1 MDKRAKTF
9 ILMSYDVV
17 ATVGAWVLSMVLLR
31 YNVTECVNE
40 IWYFMVI
47 AALLTVGVHFGTRL
61 YSVLWRFASTYS
73 AMRIVISTAIFGVYN
88 VVVAALAKTLAVEW
102 AVLSAGML
110 FVAVSISRFAP
121 RVLSSA
127 EAYVKRRDLQKKR
140 AMIVGAGAATS
151 MLLKELR
158 VSENADINP
167 VCILDDNVEKL
178 NKELYGV
185 RIVGTISDAVDVA
198 EKYDVEEIIISIPSA
213 SKKTI
218 SKIIEECNK
227 TKCKVKIVPS
237 IYQLASG
244 KISVTEIKA
253 VSIDDLLGRE
263 QVKVNLDE
271 IMGYIEGQTVLV
283 TGGGGSIGSE
293 LCRQIAEH
301 NPKELII
308 LDIYENNAYDIQ
320 QELLRKLPNLSLTVL
335 IASVRDKVKIEDV
348 FKKYNPQVVFDA
360 AAHKHVPLME
370 TSPNEAVKNNVGG
383 TYNVAQAAG
392 KFGTKR
398 FVLISTDKAVNPTNV
413 MGATKRICEMI
424 VQAMNKK
431 YQTEYVAVRFGNV
444 LGSNGSVIPLFK
456 KQIKEGGPVTVT
468 HKDIVRYF
476 MTIPEAVSLVLQ
488 AGAYAEGGEIFVLD
502 MGDPVKIYDLAVNM
516 IRLSG
521 FEPFKDIDVKVT
533 GLRPGEKLYEERLME
548 EEGLKKTENEK
559 ISIGKPL
566 DIDEKKL
573 FSRIELLVKQAEE
586 ETESMKDLVSELVP
600 TYVIDRK

>member
-47 AALLTVGVHFGTRL
+47 AALLTVGVHLGTRL

-121 RVLSSA
+121 RVLSTA
-127 EAYVKRRDLQKKR
+127 EAYVKRHDLQKKR

-320 QELLRKLPNLSLTVL
+320 QELLRKLPKLSITVL

-348 FKKYNPQVVFDA
+348 FKKYKPQVVFHA

-370 TSPNEAVKNNVGG
+370 TSPNEAVK
-383 TYNVAQAAG
+383 TTWA
-392 KFGTKR
+392 
-398 FVLISTDKAVNPTNV
+398 VLIT
-413 MGATKRICEMI
+413 
-424 VQAMNKK
+424 
-431 YQTEYVAVRFGNV
+431 
-444 LGSNGSVIPLFK
+444 
-456 KQIKEGGPVTVT
+456 
-468 HKDIVRYF
+468 
-476 MTIPEAVSLVLQ
+476 
-488 AGAYAEGGEIFVLD
+488 
-502 MGDPVKIYDLAVNM
+502 
-516 IRLSG
+516 
-521 FEPFKDIDVKVT
+521 
-533 GLRPGEKLYEERLME
+533 
-548 EEGLKKTENEK
+548 
-559 ISIGKPL
+559 
-566 DIDEKKL
+566 
-573 FSRIELLVKQAEE
+573 
-586 ETESMKDLVSELVP
+586 
-600 TYVIDRK
+600 